1 MEPQT
6 QSETESI
13 NKIKQKIFYD
23 KSEAEKNNFRSLLNI
38 DPSSSPRCNCYR
50 NNNNDNNNNN
60 DSNSNN
66 DSNKPVISKRS
77 SHIHPYLKVKPVF
90 KNRDPDWRPGWHNY

>member
-23 KSEAEKNNFRSLLNI
+23 KSEAEKNNFRSLNI
-38 DPSSSPRCNCYR
+38 DSSSSSPRCNCY
-50 NNNNDNNNNN
+50 
-60 DSNSNN
+60 SNN
-66 DSNKPVISKRS
+66 NKPVLSKRS